1 MDFKDV
7 LQEKE
12 IPDGF
17 IKVTDKPLAGLSSE
31 QKALLNRKGNVFFN
45 EGKIEDARRIFLTTG
60 YSDGLIR
67 VADVY
72 AKEKRGLDALKLYV
86 LAHEQAKAEPL
97 YEKIA
102 STIGELLKDSES

>member
-17 IKVTDKPLAGLSSE
+17 IKVTDRPVAGLSSE
-31 QKALLNRKGNVFFN
+31 QKALLNRKGNIFFN

-67 VADVY
+67 VADIYV
-72 AKEKRGLDALKLYV
+72 KDKRGLDALKLYV
-86 LAHEQAKAEPL
+86 LAHEQTKAVPI
-97 YEKIA
+97 YEKVA
-102 STIGELLKDSES
+102 STIGALLKNDET

>member
-1 MDFKDV
+1 MDFKEV

-12 IPDGF
+12 IPEGF
-17 IKVTDKPLAGLSSE
+17 IKVTDRPISGLSPE
-31 QKALLNRKGNVFFN
+31 KKALLNRKGNVFFN

-86 LAHEQAKAEPL
+86 LAHEQAKAEPI
-97 YEKIA
+97 YEKVA
-102 STIGELLKDSES
+102 STIGELLKDGGS

>member
-1 MDFKDV
+1 MNFKEI

-17 IKVTDKPLAGLSSE
+17 IKVADRPLENLSSE
-31 QKALLNRKGNVFFN
+31 QKAMLNRKGNVLFN
-45 EGKIEDARRIFLTTG
+45 EGRIEDARRIFITTG

-67 VADVY
+67 VADIY
-72 AKEKRGLDALKLYV
+72 AKKKRGLDALKLYV
-86 LAHEQAKAEPL
+86 LAHEKAKAEPL

-102 STIGELLKDSES
+102 SAIEGLLKDDES